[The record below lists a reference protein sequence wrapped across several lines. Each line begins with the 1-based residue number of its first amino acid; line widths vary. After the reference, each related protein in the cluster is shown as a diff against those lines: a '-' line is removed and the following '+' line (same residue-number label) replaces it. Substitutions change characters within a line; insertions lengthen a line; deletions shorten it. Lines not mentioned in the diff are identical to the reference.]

1 MFPDVR
7 ETYIR
12 STLIQILFYSFCYLV
27 LSPIETLYGGG
38 GMVFKRV
45 SSRLWRHGNT
55 CRSPHPNR
63 VHGNGNTGLHEVRI
77 QSPLLNIIKRNWVF
91 LSQFFKT
98 LLILTYSSKCNTLTI
113 TVVIFF
119 LRELK
124 HKVKL
129 PNVHARIAI
138 HTGDIVTAVLGARHW
153 KYDLLGD
160 DVIRA
165 KHLLERAHNG

>member
-1 MFPDVR
+1 MEEVGWSLNEYQAVCGAM
-7 ETYIR
+7 ETR
-12 STLIQILFYSFCYLV
+12 VDHPILTVYTAMAILDYMKFVCSLPFWIL
-27 LSPIETLYGGG
+27 LKWIEY
-38 GMVFKRV
+38 FFSSKR
-45 SSRLWRHGNT
+45 
-55 CRSPHPNR
+55 
-63 VHGNGNTGLHEVRI
+63 
-77 QSPLLNIIKRNWVF
+77 
-91 LSQFFKT
+91 
-98 LLILTYSSKCNTLTI
+98 LILTYSKCNALTI
-113 TVVIFF
+113 TFVIFF

-124 HKVKL
+124 NKVKL